1 MSAIKVEVHLEQEQ
15 IKELFEN
22 AEVKFSKKK
31 LAELKSN
38 VDHADLEI
46 KERLEE
52 LLAEI
57 IEEMIADEW
66 GE

>member
-1 MSAIKVEVHLEQEQ
+1 MAVKVEVYLEQEQ

-31 LAELKSN
+31 LSDLKDMIDN
-38 VDHADLEI
+38 ADLDI
-46 KERLEE
+46 KERMEE

-66 GE
+66 AE